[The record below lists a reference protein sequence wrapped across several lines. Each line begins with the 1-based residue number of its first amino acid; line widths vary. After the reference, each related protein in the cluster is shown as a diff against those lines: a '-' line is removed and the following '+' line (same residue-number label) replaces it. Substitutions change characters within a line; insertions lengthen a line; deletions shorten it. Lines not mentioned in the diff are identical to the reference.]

1 MNPTGKT
8 LIFFDDVCVLCNR
21 LVKRLIEI
29 DKSDQFRFVALNGDF
44 AKQHAFVFDTDA
56 VVVMDVEG
64 QTYFADRAVLFIC
77 QQLLSLKWLALVM
90 RIIPVVF
97 RKLLYRWVAC
107 NRYCIFG
114 RYDHCPLFENTSSD
128 LRKKIIT

>member
-1 MNPTGKT
+1 MNTTGKT
-8 LIFFDDVCVLCNR
+8 LIFFDDICVLCNR
-21 LVKRLIEI
+21 VVRRLIQF
-29 DKSDQFRFVALNGDF
+29 DKSDQFRFVTLNGDF

-77 QQLLSLKWLALVM
+77 QQLSSLKWLALAM
-90 RIIPVVF
+90 RIIPVFF
-97 RKLLYRWVAC
+97 RKFLYRWIAS
-107 NRYCIFG
+107 NRYRIFG
-114 RYDHCPLFENTSSD
+114 GYEQCPLLENASSD